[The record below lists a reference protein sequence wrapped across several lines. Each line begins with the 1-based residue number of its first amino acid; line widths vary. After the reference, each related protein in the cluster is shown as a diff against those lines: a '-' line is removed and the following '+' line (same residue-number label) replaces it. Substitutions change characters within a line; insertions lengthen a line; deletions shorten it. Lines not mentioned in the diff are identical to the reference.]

1 MKKIIL
7 ILAFLATASI
17 AFGADMDASRNKEKK
32 QKDTTGVKTGLN
44 FGPLPAIG
52 YSTDLGW
59 HYGALTD
66 VYWYGDGSKYPEYIW
81 KGNIEISRYS
91 KGNTVFHTFFDSKYL
106 VPGVRISAAVS
117 YFLNNTYNFY
127 GFNGNASLYNRG
139 MDRIVKLDYDGKT
152 PGIGTYIMKRDIF
165 RVMTCFQGNFGETNF
180 GWAAGLNY
188 TWFRCGDA
196 KNRGLMDETGGRKNR
211 VDVWGDNIPSLYS
224 IYLENGIIPAAQ
236 AAGGHHLEL
245 KFGCFYDTRDHEN
258 MPSKGTNVEVYFFGS
273 PDILNKRAK
282 EDRTSYLKLAV
293 HVKQFFPLVGDKL
306 VLGMHAAYQG
316 IIAGTAPFYSL
327 QTIQSLNMKQI
338 NTEGLGSTCTLRG
351 TTSNRFMGNGYAW
364 SNIEL
369 RWKFVTF
376 DWINQHWAIAVN
388 PFFDFG
394 GIVQPY
400 RLQAMK
406 DARETYVAWKNDA
419 GHDASL
425 YPATQRFQ
433 QQLDELVANG
443 SIEKKAKNVVKLD
456 GDSIYANAENYLYTG
471 VKDNIHLG
479 AGMGLH
485 IIMNTNFNI
494 SFEFAKCINPFFK
507 GNDGVW
513 GMNVGLNYIF

>member
-1 MKKIIL
+1 MKKFIL
-7 ILAFLATASI
+7 ILALLATVLPGFSAEM
-17 AFGADMDASRNKEKK
+17 GKREKK

-66 VYWYGDGSKYPEYIW
+66 IYWYGDGSKYPEYIW
-81 KGNIEISRYS
+81 KANVEVSRYS

-106 VPGVRISAAVS
+106 VPGVRMSAAVS

-127 GFNGNASLYNRG
+127 GFNGNASLYNRDL
-139 MDRIVKLDYDGKT
+139 DRIVKVGYNGQA

-165 RVMTCFQGNFGETNF
+165 RIMTCFQGEFGDSGF

-196 KNRGLMDETGGRKNR
+196 RNKGLYDTTENKKG
-211 VDVWGDNIPSLYS
+211 DPVWTNEVPSLYRL
-224 IYLENGIIPAAQ
+224 YVDEGIIPAAE

-245 KFGCFYDTRDHEN
+245 KVGFFYDSRDHEN
-258 MPSKGTNVEVYFFGS
+258 MPSRGTNVEVYAFGS

-282 EDRTSYLKLAV
+282 ADRTSYLKLAV
-293 HVKQFFPLVGDKL
+293 HVKQFFPLAGDKL
-306 VLGMHAAYQG
+306 VLGLHGAYQG
-316 IIAGTAPFYSL
+316 IVAGKAPFYSL

-364 SNIEL
+364 ANVEL

-376 DWINQHWAIAVN
+376 DWINQHWALALN

-406 DARETYVAWKNDA
+406 DARMTYEAKLA
-419 GHDASL
+419 GSGEK
-425 YPATQRFQ
+425 TFTEKVFEE
-433 QQLDELVANG
+433 QLNLLAQG
-443 SIEKKAKNVVKLD
+443 ISSEKKGFTPREGFNTNVAD
-456 GDSIYANAENYLYTG
+456 YLYTG
-471 VKDNIHLG
+471 VQDNIHMG

-485 IIMNTNFNI
+485 VIMNTNFNI
-494 SFEFAKCINPFFK
+494 SFEFAKCINPYFK